1 MDDRTLYRTILGLA
15 EPWYV
20 AEVEVRPATEEIWV
34 RVELRDGA
42 TLVCPDCGQGAPGY
56 DRSVE
61 RRWRHLDTCQFRTV
75 LAARVPRV
83 QCAQHGV
90 RQIHVPWA
98 EDRSRF
104 TLLFEALA
112 IRVLRETTV
121 SGLAGL
127 LRLSW
132 EEAAG
137 IFQRAVARG
146 LARRVRERVTVLG
159 VDETSF
165 QKRYDY
171 VTVVAD
177 LPRRR
182 VLWVGDHRR
191 QETLAAFWTSLVP
204 AERAGLEAVVMDM
217 WEPYLAATRAA
228 LAGEPAAIV
237 FDRYHVAQHLTH
249 AVDLVRRAE
258 QSQLRRAGDDR
269 LDRTRYLWLKGTERR
284 TGADR
289 WRIGQ
294 LRRAG
299 LKVGRAWA
307 LKEAA
312 AKLWT
317 YHSATWAR
325 KYFTR
330 WYGWAL
336 RSRLE
341 PIKRVARMMRRYLDG
356 ILAYLEHRYTNALSE
371 ALNAKIQEI
380 KYRARGY
387 RNRENFRL
395 AILFHCGQLDLNP
408 R

>member
-1 MDDRTLYRTILGLA
+1 VIKPPGCPKNR
-15 EPWYV
+15 
-20 AEVEVRPATEEIWV
+20 VRYK
-34 RVELRDGA
+34 
-42 TLVCPDCGQGAPGY
+42 C
-56 DRSVE
+56 
-61 RRWRHLDTCQFRTV
+61 
-75 LAARVPRV
+75 AA
-83 QCAQHGV
+83 HGV
-90 RQIHVPWA
+90 RQIRVPWA

-104 TLLFEALA
+104 TRLFEALA

-121 SGLAGL
+121 AGLAAL

-132 EEAAG
+132 EEAQG

-146 LARRVRERVTVLG
+146 LARRAREPVGVRG

-177 LPRRR
+177 LARNR

-191 QETLAAFWTSLVP
+191 QETLAAFWATLAP

-228 LAGEPAAIV
+228 LAEQPAAIV
-237 FDRYHVAQHLTH
+237 FDRYHVVQHLTH

-258 QSQLRRAGDDR
+258 QAELRRAGDDR
-269 LDRTRYLWLKGTERR
+269 LQRTRYLWLKGMKRR

-289 WRIGQ
+289 WLIGQ

-307 LKEAA
+307 IKEAA

-317 YHSATWAR
+317 YHSATWAL

-330 WYGWAL
+330 WYGWAI

-341 PIKRVARMMRRYLDG
+341 PMKRVARMMRRYLDG
-356 ILAYLEHRYTNALSE
+356 ILAYLRHPYTNALTE
-371 ALNAKIQEI
+371 ALNAQIQEI

-387 RNRENFRL
+387 RNRDNFRS
-395 AILFHCGQLDLNP
+395 AILFHCGRLDMNP